1 MCIFY
6 VVGYV
11 FILVILSV
19 INISSK
25 KFILRY
31 IDIIKDIVLK

>member
-19 INISSK
+19 INIISK

>member
-19 INISSK
+19 INISLK